1 MVFFIFS
8 LFFSGNANK
17 MKNQILRFYLTNSY
31 SLTKE
36 LKTNF
41 QLMFNHIKNKN
52 ETPNNDLFLNLSINY
67 TMESKTIIKS
77 FKKKQL
83 NNEI

>member
-1 MVFFIFS
+1 
-8 LFFSGNANK
+8 
-17 MKNQILRFYLTNSY
+17 
-31 SLTKE
+31 
-36 LKTNF
+36 
-41 QLMFNHIKNKN
+41 MFNHIKNKN

>member
-1 MVFFIFS
+1 
-8 LFFSGNANK
+8 

>member
-1 MVFFIFS
+1 MK
-8 LFFSGNANK
+8 NANK